1 MNKLEFKYT
10 CLGLVALLVSAS
22 ALAEPVTV
30 DVTGNIIAAP
40 CEVSSDSITKTIVLD
55 DGNGFQSKDLQTAG
69 STTPWVNFT
78 INLSSCPAG
87 TRTATITA
95 SGTED
100 ADNSAY
106 YKNAGSA
113 KKIALELDKTGGG
126 VILSNGK
133 SFSTDVIDG
142 AAEFKLAA
150 RTVTTKGGVTP
161 GSIQFVVTAN
171 FTYQ

>member
-1 MNKLEFKYT
+1 MKSL
-10 CLGLVALLVSAS
+10 CMGLVILSITLPAVADPVS
-22 ALAEPVTV
+22 VN
-30 DVTGNIIAAP
+30 VTGNIIAAP
-40 CEVSSDSITKTIVLD
+40 CEVSSDSITKTIALD
-55 DGNGFQSKDLQTAG
+55 DGNGFQSKNLQTAG
-69 STTPWVNFT
+69 STTPWVDFT
-78 INLSSCPAG
+78 INLTSCPAG
-87 TRTATITA
+87 TRSATITA

-113 KKIALELDKTGGG
+113 ENIALELDKTGGG
-126 VILSNGK
+126 IILSNGK